1 MARIDAVGTRF
12 DTFLSYNSSDHD
24 AVERL
29 ALRLQ
34 QEGVRTWLDRWNLI
48 PGNPWQDEIEQ
59 ALESCSTSC
68 ILIGPSGLGPW
79 QNAEM
84 RAAIDRR
91 VSKGDF
97 RVIPVLLPGAQRDQ
111 RSRYPTFLT
120 QTTWVEFRDAL
131 DDHEPIRRLVA
142 GIHGKPPGPGSVALR
157 DAGTCP
163 YRGLQVFDVK
173 HADFFFGREA
183 LTEWL
188 ADALRPKPHQ
198 ALANRF
204 LAIIG
209 ASGSGKS
216 SLARAGLIPLLT
228 TGALPDSDKWPVV
241 ILKPGADPVESLAIE
256 LRKHKEIGSEAGDIG
271 ALKRHLKQETDRL
284 HLTVRLALS
293 GHPEDRRVVLLVDQ
307 FEEIFTLCDDELTR
321 KAFIDA
327 LLYAASEPTGQTIVI
342 LTMRA
347 DFYGKCASYEA
358 LATELS
364 DHQVLVGQMSEQEL
378 RDAIVS
384 PADLTGCEFEPGLVE
399 MLLDDV
405 RGESGGLPLLEYTL
419 SQLWERREG
428 RRLTVKAYSEIG
440 RLQGALEKR
449 ADAIYEGFTEKEA
462 EVCKQIFLRLTQPG
476 EGTEDTK
483 RRAYRNDIGRGDV
496 VDHVLNR
503 LTDAR
508 LITTEGRIEHGEPV
522 IEVAHEAL
530 IRGWSKLGR
539 WINENRDGLRV
550 HARLT
555 HAAREWAEKGRT
567 NSDDYVYRGAR
578 LVEVEEW
585 ASHNSTQIS
594 QLERDFIASSIES
607 RRKVALKAG
616 RTRRRIALVVGT
628 AVLLIGAGIGLGTG
642 QYRDARRSRQ
652 QLEQIQQQRDRE
664 VARTDV
670 TGALTAF
677 GTTYGGNS
685 MEAPEG
691 RGLFTSLL
699 EQHLFED
706 YVSLPRAI
714 ALAQDQLLAKQHQ
727 QRAEVVSSLNAEL
740 FVKPR
745 NERRQFKALVV
756 GSDQYDNWP
765 ALKGAVADAKSIH
778 GGLVKAGYSADL
790 LLNPSGAEFGQAFSK
805 VMSDA
810 TKGCKVQT
818 EYRRIIPSSRG
829 LVLGSLKPC
838 DNVLLFL
845 YFAAHGFTHDGAT
858 YVVLRDTENPT
869 KPRVWS
875 ERPLAV
881 SVDELRGRMAER
893 VAAQVI
899 IADVSR
905 NVVRLDSQLLTR

>member
-1 MARIDAVGTRF
+1 MRTIDTADRRF
-12 DTFLSYNSSDHD
+12 DTFLSYNSSDHA
-24 AVERL
+24 AVEHL

-34 QEGVRTWLDRWNLI
+34 QEGVQTWLDRWNLI

-59 ALESCSTSC
+59 ALENCVTSC

-91 VSKGDF
+91 VSRGDF

-111 RSRYPTFLT
+111 RSRYPAFLT
-120 QTTWVEFRDAL
+120 QTTWVEFRDRL
-131 DDHEPIRRLVA
+131 DDQEPIRRLVA
-142 GIHGKPPGPGSVALR
+142 GIRGRPPGPGSAALR

-188 ADALRPKPHQ
+188 VDALRVKPHH
-198 ALANRF
+198 AIANRF

-216 SLARAGLIPLLT
+216 SLVRAGLIPLLT
-228 TGALPDSDKWPVV
+228 DGALPDSENWPVV

-256 LRKHKEIGSEAGDIG
+256 IRKHREVGSEAGDIG
-271 ALKRHLKQETDRL
+271 DLKKHLKQEIDRL

-293 GHPEDRRVVLLVDQ
+293 GQPEDRRVVLVVDQ
-307 FEEIFTLCDDELTR
+307 FEEVFTLCDDESTR
-321 KAFIDA
+321 KAFIDG

-347 DFYGKCASYEA
+347 DFYGKCAGFEA

-364 DHQVLVGQMSEQEL
+364 DHQVLVGQMSELEL
-378 RDAIVS
+378 RDAIVR
-384 PADLTGCEFEPGLVE
+384 PANLTGCEFEAGLVE

-405 RGESGGLPLLEYTL
+405 RGEAGGLPLLQYAL

-428 RRLTVKAYSEIG
+428 RRLTVKAYGEIG

-449 ADAIYEGFTEKEA
+449 ADEIYNGLSHNEA

-483 RRAYRNDIGRGDV
+483 RRAYREEIGRNDV
-496 VDHVLNR
+496 VDRVLST

-508 LITTEGRIEHGEPV
+508 LITIEGRIEQGEPV

-539 WINENRDGLRV
+539 WIDDNRDGLRV

-567 NSDDYVYRGAR
+567 HPDDYVYRGAR

-585 ASHNSTQIS
+585 TSRTSTQLS
-594 QLERDFIASSIES
+594 QLERDFVDSSIQC
-607 RRKVALKAG
+607 RKKASLDAG
-616 RTRRRIALVVGT
+616 RRRRRIAVVVGT
-628 AVLLIGAGIGLGTG
+628 VVLLFGAGIGLGTS
-642 QYRDARRSRQ
+642 QYQNARRTSQ
-652 QLEQIQQQRDRE
+652 ELAQIQQQRDRE
-664 VARTDV
+664 IARTDLA
-670 TGALTAF
+670 GAFTAF

-706 YVSLPRAI
+706 YVSVPRAI
-714 ALAQDQLLAKQHQ
+714 ALAQDQLRTKQHV

-756 GSDQYDNWP
+756 GLDQFDNWP

-778 GGLVKAGYSADL
+778 GGLVKAGYSSDL
-790 LLNPSGAEFGQAFSK
+790 LLNPSRAEFGQAFSK
-805 VMSDA
+805 VITDA
-810 TKGCKVQT
+810 TGGCKRET
-818 EYRRIIPSSRG
+818 EVRRPIPSNRG
-829 LVLGSLKPC
+829 FVIGFLKPC
-838 DNVLLFL
+838 ENVLLFL
-845 YFAAHGFTHDGAT
+845 YFAAHGFTYDGAT
-858 YVVLRDTENPT
+858 YVVLRDTEDPR

-875 ERPLAV
+875 EGPLAV
-881 SVDELRGRMAER
+881 SVDELRGRIAEQ

-905 NVVRLDSQLLTR
+905 NLIRLGDQLLTR